1 MKLGNVF
8 SKENLT
14 AVGSGVAGAA
24 VSVPAKKYLFAKI
37 PGLDTRENLQDA
49 AVLVTGIA
57 IAAFSGKKAVKTF
70 GLGMSI
76 VGGYNLS
83 LVSYALAPAG
93 RNGAADKLVAGY
105 LTDFIKS
112 CAPAEAAKIGYV
124 AIDGQLK
131 STALNLIELIG

>member
-76 VGGYNLS
+76 VGGYNLVKPLLS
-83 LVSYALAPAG
+83 KAGLGATDVMMGAVPVETAAPMM
-93 RNGAADKLVAGY
+93 GAVDV
-105 LTDFIKS
+105 DF
-112 CAPAEAAKIGYV
+112 PTGGEGEMEY
-124 AIDGQLK
+124 
-131 STALNLIELIG
+131 

>member
-1 MKLGNVF
+1 MKLGNLF

-76 VGGYNLS
+76 VGGYNLVKPLLS
-83 LVSYALAPAG
+83 KAGLGATNVMMGEIPVETSAPLMGSAVG
-93 RNGAADKLVAGY
+93 GGDYYGPEDRDEMA
-105 LTDFIKS
+105 F
-112 CAPAEAAKIGYV
+112 
-124 AIDGQLK
+124 
-131 STALNLIELIG
+131 

>member
-8 SKENLT
+8 SKENLM

-37 PGLDTRENLQDA
+37 PGLTDKENLQDA

-57 IAAFSGKKAVKTF
+57 IAAFSGKKALKTF

-76 VGGYNLS
+76 VGGYNLVKPLLS
-83 LVSYALAPAG
+83 KAGLGATDVMMGAVPVETGAPMM
-93 RNGAADKLVAGY
+93 GAVDV
-105 LTDFIKS
+105 DF
-112 CAPAEAAKIGYV
+112 PTGGEGEMEY
-124 AIDGQLK
+124 
-131 STALNLIELIG
+131 

>member
-1 MKLGNVF
+1 MKLGNLF

-37 PGLDTRENLQDA
+37 PGLTDKENLQDA

-76 VGGYNLS
+76 VGGYNLVTP
-83 LVSYALAPAG
+83 LLTTAGLAG
-93 RNGAADKLVAGY
+93 DVMMGAV
-105 LTDFIKS
+105 
-112 CAPAEAAKIGYV
+112 PAETSAPMMGAVDVDFPTGGEGEMEY
-124 AIDGQLK
+124 
-131 STALNLIELIG
+131 

>member
-76 VGGYNLS
+76 VGGYNLVKPLLS
-83 LVSYALAPAG
+83 KAGLGATDVMLGQIPVETSAPMM
-93 RNGAADKLVAGY
+93 GAVEM
-105 LTDFIKS
+105 DFPTGGEK
-112 CAPAEAAKIGYV
+112 EMEY
-124 AIDGQLK
+124 
-131 STALNLIELIG
+131 

>member
-8 SKENLT
+8 SKENLM

-76 VGGYNLS
+76 VGGYNLVKPLLS
-83 LVSYALAPAG
+83 KAG
-93 RNGAADKLVAGY
+93 LGATDVMMGAVPVATAAAMMGAVDV
-105 LTDFIKS
+105 DF
-112 CAPAEAAKIGYV
+112 PTGGEGEMEY
-124 AIDGQLK
+124 
-131 STALNLIELIG
+131 